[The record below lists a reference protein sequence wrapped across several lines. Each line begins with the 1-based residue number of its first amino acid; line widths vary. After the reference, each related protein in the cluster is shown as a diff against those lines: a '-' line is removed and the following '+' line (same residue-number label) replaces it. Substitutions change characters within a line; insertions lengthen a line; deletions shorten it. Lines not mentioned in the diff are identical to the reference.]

1 MQISVLRKLL
11 PRISRKTSPKDKR
24 RLAETLEPREASEV
38 NAECK
43 MQNAE
48 CRIVETDIGSPNEEL
63 STPHPSASP
72 PPSPPIK
79 GEGLV
84 QNAKTDEAQVQ
95 PTDTKAHLT
104 SSVPRSA
111 RAPIGVLTKSE
122 IGELR
127 NIFANLSDTEIQRL
141 YKRVTKQN

>member
-1 MQISVLRKLL
+1 
-11 PRISRKTSPKDKR
+11 
-24 RLAETLEPREASEV
+24 
-38 NAECK
+38 
-43 MQNAE
+43 MQNA
-48 CRIVETDIGSPNEEL
+48 EL
-63 STPHPSASP
+63 STPHPSTSL

-84 QNAKTDEAQVQ
+84 QNTKTDEAQTQ
-95 PTDTKAHLT
+95 PTGTRSHLT

-127 NIFANLSDTEIQRL
+127 NIFSNLSDTEIQKL
-141 YKRVTKQN
+141 YKRVTK